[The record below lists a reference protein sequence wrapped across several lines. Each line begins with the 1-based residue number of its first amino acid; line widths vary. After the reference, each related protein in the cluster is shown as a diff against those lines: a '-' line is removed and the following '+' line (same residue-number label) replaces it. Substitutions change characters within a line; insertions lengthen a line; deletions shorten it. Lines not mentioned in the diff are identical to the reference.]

1 MAKILCVLYDDPVL
15 VQRGTGSPLKLQL
28 VAKEDQVGWSH
39 SPLGALDS
47 GLRRYTARPR
57 GSVYSKG

>member
-39 SPLGALDS
+39 SGRA
-47 GLRRYTARPR
+47 
-57 GSVYSKG
+57 